1 MWAKHK
7 SRSPKPG
14 TLRLE
19 AYGVCLDLR
28 CEPPELLEIADPVLP
43 PGWQERP
50 GGHPAATFV
59 LTEGEESGLDVLLDG
74 SPVIRGAET
83 KLAQGVL
90 DARIR
95 AAVSGGDSEWV
106 FIHAGVVEHDG
117 QAILIPGKSFAGKTT
132 LVRALIE
139 NGARYFS
146 DEYAVLDADGWVH
159 PYARRLSIRIN
170 GSRRDTSELTAT
182 DLGADTGDERA
193 QVSLVVNT
201 SYNPEATWRPEEGST
216 ADAALA
222 LFENAVRARSDP
234 QRVMSAISKAVAE
247 ARLLEGE
254 RGDAL
259 QTAAMLL
266 GAAVG

>member
-1 MWAKHK
+1 MWGKHK
-7 SRSPKPG
+7 SQKPKPG

-19 AYGVCLDLR
+19 AYGVCLELR
-28 CEPPELLEIADPVLP
+28 CAPPSLLEIVQPILP
-43 PGWQERP
+43 PGWRERP
-50 GGHPAATFV
+50 GGQPAAT
-59 LTEGEESGLDVLLDG
+59 LTLAEGGEAGLDVVLDG
-74 SPVIRGAET
+74 APVIRGAET
-83 KLAQGVL
+83 KLALGVL
-90 DARIR
+90 DSRIR
-95 AAVSGGDSEWV
+95 AAIAGGDSQWV

-159 PYARRLSIRIN
+159 PYPRRLSIRIG
-170 GSRRDTSELTAT
+170 GSRRDTDELSARE
-182 DLGADTGDERA
+182 LGAETGDEKAR
-193 QVSLVVNT
+193 VGLVVNT
-201 SYNPEATWRPEEGST
+201 SYNPEATWDPQEGST

-222 LFENAVRARSDP
+222 LLENAVLARSAP
-234 QRVMSAISKAVAE
+234 QRVMSAISRTVAE

-254 RGDAL
+254 RGQA
-259 QTAAMLL
+259 QETAAMLL